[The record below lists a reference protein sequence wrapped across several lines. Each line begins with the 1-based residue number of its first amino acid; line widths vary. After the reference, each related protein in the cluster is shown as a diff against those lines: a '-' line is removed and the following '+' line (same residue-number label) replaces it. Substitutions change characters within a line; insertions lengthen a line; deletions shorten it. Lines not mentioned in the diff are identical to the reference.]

1 MEPRNGSGLQ
11 GRTGPVDGSG
21 YRCARCGKRLSFATD
36 TSDIQT
42 PEKANR
48 YPRLHRGK
56 MYCYPCWCGFSR
68 NRRNAARLAGE
79 PVDW

>member
-1 MEPRNGSGLQ
+1 MEKTQVPGS
-11 GRTGPVDGSG
+11 PNNSNHAG
-21 YRCARCGKRLSFATD
+21 YRCARCGKGLSFATD
-36 TSDIQT
+36 TSDFQM
-42 PEKANR
+42 PRKANR

-68 NRRNAARLAGE
+68 NRRNATWLAGQ